1 MANKVQNGYRLG
13 LLAAGVGMALSAQAQ
28 EPAQVNF
35 YNWSD
40 YIAEDTLANFTADTG
55 IQVTYD
61 VFDSN
66 EVLEAKLLA
75 GNTGFDL
82 VVPTGDFM
90 GRQIQAGAFMELDKS
105 KLTNYGNLDPQIMA
119 LLADKDPGNKFGVPY
134 LWGTTGIGYNVDKVK
149 EALGEAAP
157 VDSWD
162 LVMKPENLEKLS
174 QCGVA
179 FLDAPTEIFAAALNY
194 QGLDPN
200 STNTED
206 YNGPATELM
215 LSLRPHITYFHSS
228 KYINDLANGDIC
240 VAVGWSGDILQARD
254 RADEAKQG
262 VNVAYSIP
270 KEGALMWF
278 DMLTIPRDAKHPDNA
293 HKLIDYLMK
302 PEVIAGVSNYVAY
315 ANANSASREF
325 VDEEILN
332 DTGIYPTAEAAE
344 KLYTAKILPQS
355 VNRVITRAWTRVKT
369 GR

>member
-1 MANKVQNGYRLG
+1 MAKTTVFRVTMIAAGLG
-13 LLAAGVGMALSAQAQ
+13 LALTARAE
-28 EPAQVNF
+28 EPPRVNF

-40 YIAEDTLANFTADTG
+40 YIAEDTLAGFTTATG
-55 IQVTYD
+55 IEVTYD

-75 GNTGFDL
+75 GNTGFDV
-82 VVPTGDFM
+82 VVPTSDFM
-90 GRQIQAGAFMELDKS
+90 ARQIRAGAFMPLDKS
-105 KLTNYGNLDPQIMA
+105 KLGNYGNLDPKIMA
-119 LLADKDPGNKFGVPY
+119 VLADKDPDNTYGVPY
-134 LWGTTGIGYNVDKVK
+134 LWGTTGIGYNVDKVRA
-149 EALGEAAP
+149 ALGEDAP

-194 QGLDPN
+194 RGMDPN
-200 STNTED
+200 STNAAD
-206 YNGPATELM
+206 YRGPATELM
-215 LSLRPHITYFHSS
+215 MSLRPHITYFHSS

-254 RADEAKQG
+254 RANDAKQG
-262 VNVAYSIP
+262 VDIAYRIP

-278 DMLTIPRDAKHPDNA
+278 DMLTIPKDARHPDNA
-293 HKLIDYLMK
+293 HRLINYLLQ

-315 ANANSASREF
+315 ANGNAPAKAL
-325 VDEEILN
+325 VDEEIRN
-332 DTGIYPTAEAAE
+332 DPGIYPTDEAAE
-344 KLYTAKILPQS
+344 KLYTAKLLPQK

-369 GR
+369 GK

>member
-1 MANKVQNGYRLG
+1 MTKSPVFKTG
-13 LLAAGVGMALSAQAQ
+13 LLAAGVALALNVQAQ

-40 YIAEDTLANFTADTG
+40 YIAEDTLANFTKETG
-55 IQVTYD
+55 IEVTYD

-75 GNTGFDL
+75 GNTGFDV

-90 GRQIQAGAFMELDKS
+90 GRQIQAGAFLPLNKQ
-105 KLTNYGNLDPQIMA
+105 KLPNYDNLDPRIMA
-119 LLADKDPGNKFGVPY
+119 LLQEKDPGNQFGIPY

-149 EALGEAAP
+149 EALGEDAP

-162 LVMKPENLEKLS
+162 LVLNPDNLEKLAG
-174 QCGVA
+174 CGVA

-194 QGLDPN
+194 KGLDPN
-200 STNTED
+200 STNAAD

-215 LSLRPHITYFHSS
+215 MQLRPHITYFHSS

-254 RADEAKQG
+254 RADEADRG
-262 VNVAYSIP
+262 VKVAYRIP
-270 KEGALMWF
+270 KEGALMWV
-278 DMLTIPRDAKHPDNA
+278 DMLTIPKDAKHPDNA
-293 HKLIDYLMK
+293 HALINYLLK
-302 PEVIAGVSNYVAY
+302 PEVIGEVSNYVAY
-315 ANANSASREF
+315 ANPNKNANEF
-325 VDEEILN
+325 VDADILN
-332 DTGIYPTAEAAE
+332 DPGIYPSQEVAD
-344 KLYTAKILPQS
+344 KLYTAKLLPQK